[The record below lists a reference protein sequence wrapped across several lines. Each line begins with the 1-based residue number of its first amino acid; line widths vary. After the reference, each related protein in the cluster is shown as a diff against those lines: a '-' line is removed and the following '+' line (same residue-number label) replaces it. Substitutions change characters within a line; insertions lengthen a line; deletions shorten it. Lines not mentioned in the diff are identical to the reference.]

1 MGRSFSVDKRVPEAF
16 CQNNLWNAGKE
27 ELHIDWELDSAAA
40 AVPLEL
46 ENLLRTIKL
55 VLSYAESMFKFLL

>member
-1 MGRSFSVDKRVPEAF
+1 MGRSFSVDKWVLEAF

-27 ELHIDWELDSAAA
+27 EFHIDWESDSAAA

-55 VLSYAESMFKFLL
+55 ALGYA